1 MGCDIHLYVE
11 KRVDGKW
18 VSADEWFE
26 DEDAPGTL
34 SVYKWGEGFTRLA
47 GPMYSDRNYDL
58 FAMLANVRNGSGF
71 AGVDTGNGFVPIH
84 DLRGLPDDVS
94 ENVSKSRN
102 DWDIDGHSTSWAT
115 VQELLQYDWTRTTK
129 KRGWVSPKEFAR
141 WHLDGRPQSWS
152 GGVSGGCVR
161 YLTNEEML
169 SEIMVGVK
177 GDTFTWGDFHNM
189 GKEGV
194 FATSYT
200 QVEWETTYAEQA
212 GSFLNI
218 TMPKLWRL
226 GAPEDVRIVYWF
238 DN

>member
-26 DEDAPGTL
+26 DGPGTL
-34 SVYKWGEGFTRLA
+34 SVYKWGPGLTRLA

-58 FAMLANVRNGSGF
+58 FAMLANVRNGHGF

-84 DLRGLPDDVS
+84 DQRGLPDDVS
-94 ENVSKSRN
+94 ENVFKSWK
-102 DWDIDGHSTSWAT
+102 DWDSDGHSTSWAT
-115 VQELLQYDWTRTTK
+115 VKELLEYDWTRTTK

-141 WHLDGRPQSWS
+141 WALDGRPQSWS
-152 GGVSGGCVR
+152 GSVGGGGIKH
-161 YLTNEEML
+161 LTNDEMM
-169 SEIMVGVK
+169 SEITGGAK
-177 GDTFTWGDFHNM
+177 LTWSHFRGL
-189 GKEGV
+189 GKEGM

-200 QVEWETTYAEQA
+200 QVEWETSYAEQA